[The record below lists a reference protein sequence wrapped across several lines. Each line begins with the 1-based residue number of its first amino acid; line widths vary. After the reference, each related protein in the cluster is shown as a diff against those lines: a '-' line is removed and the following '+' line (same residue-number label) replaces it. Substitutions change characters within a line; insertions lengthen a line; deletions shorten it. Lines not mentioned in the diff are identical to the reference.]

1 MVMGCTLRVP
11 TLTGEAD
18 VNIKPCTQPDK
29 PRIRETRRVGE
40 SEKDRVGRGRGR
52 KRGGGRRREGRG
64 GRNREE

>member
-29 PRIRETRRVGE
+29 PRIRETMRVGE
-40 SEKDRVGRGRGR
+40 SEKGEGGER
-52 KRGGGRRREGRG
+52 KREKERRRKKEGGEGR
-64 GRNREE
+64 EE